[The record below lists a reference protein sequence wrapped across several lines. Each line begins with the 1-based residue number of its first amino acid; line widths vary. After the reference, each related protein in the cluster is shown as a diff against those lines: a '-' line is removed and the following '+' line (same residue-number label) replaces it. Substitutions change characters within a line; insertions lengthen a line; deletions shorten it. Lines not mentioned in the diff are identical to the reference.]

1 MTEILL
7 KVALNTI
14 TLTTIMVVIALFST
28 HFMFFTLNTF
38 RTPPSDYFI
47 SSTHFIIL
55 LLFIS
60 FCLHVIQCSRSSV
73 ALLSIH
79 LIDFQSFYCSAFMY
93 LFFIDLIVLLY
104 SLSPGDRRDR
114 DRVVIGFTTTDVI
127 SAYHH

>member
-7 KVALNTI
+7 KVVLN
-14 TLTTIMVVIALFST
+14 TTIMVVIALFST
-28 HFMFFTLNTF
+28 RFMFFTFNTF

-60 FCLHVIQCSRSSV
+60 FCLHLIQCSRSSV

-114 DRVVIGFTTTDVI
+114 DRVVIGFTTTGVI
-127 SAYHH
+127 SAYQH